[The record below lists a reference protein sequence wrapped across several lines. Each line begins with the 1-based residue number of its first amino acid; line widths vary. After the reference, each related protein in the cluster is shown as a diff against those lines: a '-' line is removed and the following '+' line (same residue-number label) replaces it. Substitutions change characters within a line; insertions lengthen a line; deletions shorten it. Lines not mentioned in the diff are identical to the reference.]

1 MSSQGI
7 ARQFVSQQIYQLIRD
22 QILTGE
28 LAPGTVLKDQQ
39 LAELYSVSRTPVREA
54 LLRLESEN
62 LVTTKPNRWTQ
73 VTPLNFSTA
82 KDCYP
87 VIWSLESL
95 AVRLMPTSLSEAQLE
110 SLSDANADLTRALTR
125 HHAVEATQMDLKFH
139 RVIVE
144 SSGNRELIKVIE
156 QIKTPLQRIEIA
168 YFDRLF
174 LSDPSVAEHENIIEA
189 FRQHNQELAIMAI
202 EANWRN
208 SLLRLSK
215 LIENNFE
222 KNVT

>member
-1 MSSQGI
+1 MSTQGI
-7 ARQFVSQQIYQLIRD
+7 ARHFVSQQMYQLIRD

-39 LAELYSVSRTPVREA
+39 LANQYSVSRTPVREA

-73 VTPLNFSTA
+73 VTPLNIDA
-82 KDCYP
+82 VKDSYP
-87 VIWSLESL
+87 IIWSLESL
-95 AVRLMPTSLSEAQLE
+95 AVRLAPVSLSPRQLQL
-110 SLSDANADLTRALTR
+110 LSDANAALARALR
-125 HHAVEATQMDLKFH
+125 QHHAVEATQMDLKFH
-139 RVIVE
+139 RLIVE
-144 SSGNRELIKVIE
+144 SSGNHELTKVIE

-189 FRQHNQELAIMAI
+189 FKQHNRNLAIMAI
-202 EANWRN
+202 EANWQN
-208 SLLRLSK
+208 SLSRLSK
-215 LIENNFE
+215 LIENNSD
-222 KNVT
+222 KDVT